1 MTNRT
6 VLELIGITR
15 ETLIDKG
22 LDIIDRD
29 GLARFSVERITVELN
44 IKPGALYKFFRM
56 ADEVQNALTARALA
70 MLVGA
75 HDDVGMERKGRAAL
89 EAHALVERA
98 FGLAHP
104 AIYAAALRGPLGLSA
119 EINAQRQAYLNTM
132 MRMLRGYDIAPGLAP
147 ELATC
152 LSAALQGF
160 ISAESAGRGRS
171 GAECDRNYERL
182 LDMMDI
188 TAHRAREN
196 GVAGQ
201 LARAARA

>member
-22 LDIIDRD
+22 LEIIDRD

-44 IKPGALYKFFRM
+44 IKPGALYKFFRT
-56 ADEVQNALTARALA
+56 ADEVQNALTAKALA

-75 HDDVGMERKGRAAL
+75 HEDVDVDRRGRAAL
-89 EAHALVERA
+89 EAHALVERS
-98 FGLAHP
+98 FGVAHP
-104 AIYAAALRGPLGLSA
+104 AIYAAALRGPLGLSG
-119 EINAQRQAYLNTM
+119 EISAQRQAYLSTM
-132 MRMLRGYDIAPGLAP
+132 MRMLRGYDVAPGLAP
-147 ELATC
+147 ELAVC

-160 ISAESAGRGRS
+160 VSAESAGQGRT

-196 GVAGQ
+196 SIAGS